1 MKAADMFMS
10 AARWS
15 RAAGFSCGTGQLTA
29 NCLRETVA
37 PEYISSYSMPVGSR
51 RTVIFDYREGSFVYP
66 SINVNSSFFPLAAE
80 GRIAPDIILTIE
92 SFKLF
97 SCFTEMSELK
107 ELLGEEIYSQVF
119 YKLHIGENL

>member
-1 MKAADMFMS
+1 MFMS

-29 NCLRETVA
+29 NCLRRRAAA

-92 SFKLF
+92 NFKLD